1 MAHGDLTTRAD
12 ASADARR
19 PDRALP
25 LPAHVAAR
33 QVEVL
38 HHRNSTFGPSGC
50 RRTQRRAKV
59 LAIAVARP
67 LTHAAEPRPQRSRL
81 GSPVARCGAVLAIA
95 AVAIGLRFWRL
106 DWGLLDE
113 RMAFPDELLIW
124 AKYLRA
130 FVPLGATSFER
141 PDTVAALFYPTL
153 FGYLAGLATALA
165 HALGLV
171 PSPHESLFESLLL
184 ARMLSATAGLAT
196 VALVGALA
204 WRAHSPRAGLLAAAL
219 AAVVPLE
226 VIHSHLVSVDILLGT
241 GMMATLLLACRL
253 ARVGTMGAAL
263 ATGLATGLTFGTKY
277 TGLAL
282 TVPVAWAVVEA
293 AWRER
298 SPRRLV
304 VLAAA
309 SLCAFALGFTLACPI
324 CVTSPARLLRSMSM
338 LTTAGSWQNLAF
350 WQTTLVPGLGWRGRP
365 YVYQILVALPYAL
378 GWPLWLAAVAGV
390 GSALRRHDAV
400 DRILLVALVAY
411 LLPIGLSAIDALRY
425 LLPLLPILVVLAAR
439 VLAGPAEPARLP
451 TATATGLR
459 IGLSLFVLVATTALT
474 ASQVARF
481 SFDQQSAVAAW
492 IDASVE
498 RPASGRLRVALPHGM
513 SPYFGL
519 NEPLA
524 ARGLDV
530 LPVQPGEWW
539 REAPEVFV
547 LPEWFAVQLERGGIP
562 NPVMR
567 ADAASLRAGKQPY
580 RLAWTVRSTYLQRDF
595 YAWLDPV
602 FTGQLEMGE
611 IGFEVWVR
619 EDLATTPGPAAR

>member
-1 MAHGDLTTRAD
+1 MA
-12 ASADARR
+12 R
-19 PDRALP
+19 PP
-25 LPAHVAAR
+25 PPAAGSR
-33 QVEVL
+33 P
-38 HHRNSTFGPSGC
+38 RPSG
-50 RRTQRRAKV
+50 
-59 LAIAVARP
+59 
-67 LTHAAEPRPQRSRL
+67 L
-81 GSPVARCGAVLAIA
+81 GSPTARCGAVLAIA

-124 AKYLRA
+124 SKYLRA
-130 FVPLGATSFER
+130 FVPFGAASFER

-171 PSPHESLFESLLL
+171 PSPHESVFESLLL
-184 ARMLSATAGLAT
+184 ARMLSSTAGLAT
-196 VALVGALA
+196 VALVGALT

-219 AAVVPLE
+219 AAVLPLE

-253 ARVGTMGAAL
+253 ARVGTTGAAL
-263 ATGLATGLTFGTKY
+263 ATGLAAGLTFGTKY
-277 TGLAL
+277 TGLAVI
-282 TVPVAWAVVEA
+282 VPVAWAVVEA
-293 AWRER
+293 AWRQR

-304 VLAAA
+304 LLAAA
-309 SLCAFALGFTLACPI
+309 ALCTFGLGFTLACPI
-324 CVTSPARLLRSMSM
+324 CVTSPDRLLRSMSM

-350 WQTTLVPGLGWRGRP
+350 WRTALVPGLGWRGRP
-365 YVYQILVALPYAL
+365 YVYQLLVALPYSL
-378 GWPLWLAAVAGV
+378 GWPLWLAAMAGV
-390 GSALRRHDAV
+390 GSALRRRDAV
-400 DRILLVALVAY
+400 DRILMVAFVAY

-439 VLAGPAEPARLP
+439 VLAGPAEPTRP
-451 TATATGLR
+451 PSSTATGLR
-459 IGLSLFVLVATTALT
+459 IGLVLLVLVATTGLT
-474 ASQVARF
+474 VSQVGRF
-481 SFDQQSAVAAW
+481 SLDQQRAIATW
-492 IDASVE
+492 IDTSVE

-513 SPYFGL
+513 SPYFWL
-519 NEPLA
+519 NGPLE
-524 ARGLDV
+524 ARGLGV
-530 LPVQPGEWW
+530 LTVQPGEWW
-539 REAPEVFV
+539 HEAPEVFV

-567 ADAASLRAGKQPY
+567 ADAAALRAGKQPY

-602 FTGQLEMGE
+602 FTAQLEMGE

-619 EDLATTPGPAAR
+619 EDLATTPGQAAR